1 MKLQLVPARTGF
13 TWIKLGI
20 RTFLRQPLAL
30 TGLFFMFMAA
40 MTLVSKLPLIGVPL
54 AMVLLPGTT
63 LGLMAATREAAAG
76 KFPMP
81 LMLLTGFRAGPQA
94 LRSML
99 ILGALYALGFLA
111 ALGTCWMVDGGG
123 FARVYLGGE
132 SPSAEAMMEPVFR
145 GRCGPFSR
153 FTCRCRCCSGMRQ
166 RWCIGT
172 DCRQSR
178 ACFSAW

>member
-123 FARVYLGGE
+123 FAAV
-132 SPSAEAMMEPVFR
+132 
-145 GRCGPFSR
+145 
-153 FTCRCRCCSGMRQ
+153 
-166 RWCIGT
+166 IGT
-172 DCRQSR
+172 DAEKGSYFYGTKQLGK
-178 ACFSAW
+178 AGVVVGLKYAF

>member
-63 LGLMAATREAAAG
+63 LGLMA
-76 KFPMP
+76 
-81 LMLLTGFRAGPQA
+81 
-94 LRSML
+94 
-99 ILGALYALGFLA
+99 
-111 ALGTCWMVDGGG
+111 
-123 FARVYLGGE
+123 
-132 SPSAEAMMEPVFR
+132 
-145 GRCGPFSR
+145 
-153 FTCRCRCCSGMRQ
+153 
-166 RWCIGT
+166 
-172 DCRQSR
+172 
-178 ACFSAW
+178 